1 MNQQNILT
9 DDQRLDASVDDT
21 LENREDE
28 LPELTTLRSDAQFDP
43 REMHW
48 AFMDGVSYVS
58 MNFKELPAQV
68 APLRTALKRVLMDVL
83 KNGSPIYANNLFRNF
98 SRLADVIAERAETVS
113 LITEVHVA
121 NYIGKYSINDKLG
134 LESQLA
140 ALLNLWAKL
149 QISGVSVDAVKL
161 LNARKKPGNTKGE
174 GVLTLDPVTGPLT
187 DYELQ
192 QLTAELN
199 NAYAAKILDEQYF
212 YLAWLAILTGQR
224 ISQYCALKIKDLV
237 RNEDEYG
244 ELSYEILIPKAKQRG
259 QTIRDS
265 FLHRPLTRLFG
276 ERLWQFCNQVRAEY
290 PMYAENAPMFPST
303 RKHRE
308 GMQINEEFEGHW
320 ASNEL
325 ANEFR
330 KALSVLVPVSPRTMK
345 PMNLAIGR
353 FRDTLGTR
361 AAQEGFGELVI
372 AEILGHSDTQNVGVY
387 TAALPEI
394 ASRIDKKLAG
404 DLAPIANAFMGVIL
418 IRPEDATLAGD
429 VTRQITDYRHAKS
442 GVGSCGTKIDC
453 RFNAPIAC
461 YTCPS
466 FEAWLDAPHEKL
478 LEHLMQ
484 DRDRLMASSGPR
496 IAAVNDLTIIAAQ
509 RVVDECARI
518 KRGIQNEE
526 MRA

>member
-1 MNQQNILT
+1 MNQRNIFSAEEHVET
-9 DDQRLDASVDDT
+9 SVHDAWA
-21 LENREDE
+21 NRDEE
-28 LPELTTLRSDAQFDP
+28 LPKLVTLRSGAQFDP

-58 MNFKELPAQV
+58 MNFKKLPSQV
-68 APLRTALKRVLMDVL
+68 APLRIALKRVLIDVL
-83 KNGSPIYANNLFRNF
+83 KNASPIYANNLFRNF
-98 SRLADVIAERAETVS
+98 TRLADVIAERAETVS

-140 ALLNLWAKL
+140 ALLNRWAKL
-149 QISGVSVDAVKL
+149 QISGVSADAVKL

-174 GVLTLDPVTGPLT
+174 AVLTLDPVNGPLT

-192 QLTAELN
+192 QLTVELN

-212 YLAWLAILTGQR
+212 YLVWLAILTGQR
-224 ISQYCALKIKDLV
+224 ISQYCALKVKDLV

-244 ELSYEILIPKAKQRG
+244 EKSYEILIPKAKQRG
-259 QTIRDS
+259 QSTRDS

-276 ERLWQFCNQVRAEY
+276 ERLWQYCNQVRTEY
-290 PMYAENAPMFPST
+290 PMYSENAPMFPSG

-308 GMQINEEFEGHW
+308 GMQINGEFEGN
-320 ASNEL
+320 SSSTEL
-325 ANEFR
+325 ADAFR
-330 KALSVLVPVSPRTMK
+330 ETLSGLAPVSPRTME

-372 AEILGHSDTQNVGVY
+372 AEILGHADTQNVGVY

-394 ASRIDKKLAG
+394 AGRIDKKLASE
-404 DLAPIANAFMGVIL
+404 LAPIANAFMGVIL
-418 IRPEDATLAGD
+418 IRPEDATFAGD
-429 VTRQITDYRHAKS
+429 VTRQITDYRHSKS
-442 GVGSCGTKIDC
+442 GIGSCGTKIDC
-453 RFNAPIAC
+453 KFNAPIAC
-461 YTCPS
+461 YTCLS

-478 LEHLMQ
+478 LEHLLQ

-496 IAAVNDLTIIAAQ
+496 IAAVNDLTIIAVQ

-518 KRGIQNEE
+518 KRGIQNKE